1 MSVSQMFQD
10 FLSNI
15 KINNE
20 EQITI
25 RYQEITKALNQNFRN
40 TEFQTDN
47 CLQAGSYGRWTA
59 LKVFLI

>member
-20 EQITI
+20 EKITI
-25 RYQEITKALNQNFRN
+25 QYQEITKALNQNFRN

-47 CLQAGSYGRWTA
+47 CLQVGSYGRWTA